1 MVTTRMTAFLAC
13 PKRSRIAK
21 PVSTGLPGLRAWPDA
36 FAVQKSQF
44 AEWRVGPIDNGNRF
58 GSD

>member
-1 MVTTRMTAFLAC
+1 MTAFLAC